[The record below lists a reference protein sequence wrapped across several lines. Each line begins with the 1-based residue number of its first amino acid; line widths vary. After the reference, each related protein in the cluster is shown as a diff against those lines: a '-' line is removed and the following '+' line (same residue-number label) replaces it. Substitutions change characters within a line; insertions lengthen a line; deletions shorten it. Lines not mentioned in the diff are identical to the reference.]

1 MVILGITLVGMNA
14 GGLNDVSAGTVLP
27 SVGPEG
33 NQVVD
38 SIEAGG
44 SLQNF
49 APGIGMFLA
58 ISGIFFAYD
67 GLYVA
72 AGIQSEMAQPEKTP
86 MAILFGLLVTTVIY
100 LLVAIAMSINGGDI
114 IGMQDFMKDA
124 FGANA
129 GRVIFGVLNLL
140 IAIGVLG
147 IINGFAMWAPRFTE
161 DLIREGEL
169 PFAIKY
175 KDQLNDNRPLVGI
188 IYSFVISLP
197 VIIIFTLIGALGY
210 NDTVGYGGGDGLY
223 YGAGMGK
230 LYSFADLMAN

>member
-1 MVILGITLVGMNA
+1 
-14 GGLNDVSAGTVLP
+14 
-27 SVGPEG
+27 
-33 NQVVD
+33 
-38 SIEAGG
+38 
-44 SLQNF
+44 
-49 APGIGMFLA
+49 
-58 ISGIFFAYD
+58 
-67 GLYVA
+67 
-72 AGIQSEMAQPEKTP
+72 
-86 MAILFGLLVTTVIY
+86 
-100 LLVAIAMSINGGDI
+100 
-114 IGMQDFMKDA
+114 
-124 FGANA
+124 
-129 GRVIFGVLNLL
+129 
-140 IAIGVLG
+140 
-147 IINGFAMWAPRFTE
+147 MWAPRFTE